1 MAILSKGVTFATG
14 DSPTATTL
22 NNLVDDATFNTTGA
36 VDNSTTQVSG
46 GAIIVKDGGVTPAKL
61 STGHPTW
68 DTTGA
73 LSATTIQG
81 TPIGSA
87 TPSSGAFT
95 SLSATST
102 TSLYE
107 VIEKATVSAT
117 ALTGTVNF
125 DALGGSVVYYT
136 ANALDNW
143 TLNVRG
149 VAGVTLN
156 SVMATGDSLTIAV
169 LATQGSTAYY
179 PSAGTPNSGLTIDGS
194 SVTPKWSGGTA
205 PTAGNASSIDAYV
218 YTIIKTA
225 AATFTVLASQT
236 QFFA

>member
-1 MAILSKGVTFATG
+1 MAILSKGNTFATG
-14 DSPTATTL
+14 DAVTATML
-22 NNLVDDATFNTTGA
+22 NNLVDNATFNTTGA
-36 VDNSTTQVSG
+36 VDNSTTQISG
-46 GAIIVKDGGVTPAKL
+46 GAVIVKDGGITPAKL

-68 DTTGA
+68 DSTGA
-73 LSATTIQG
+73 LSATTMQN

-95 SLSATST
+95 TLSATST

-107 VIEKATVSAT
+107 VVEKASVSVS

-125 DALGGSVVYYT
+125 DVLGGSVVYYT
-136 ANALDNW
+136 ANAAANW

-149 VAGVTLN
+149 DGSNTLN
-156 SVMATGDSLTIAV
+156 STMATNDSVTIVV

-194 SVTPKWSGGTA
+194 SVTPKWAGGTA
-205 PTAGNASSIDAYV
+205 PSAGNASSIDAYV

-225 AATFTVLASQT
+225 SATYTVLASQT
-236 QFFA
+236 RFA